1 MTINRFGI
9 TLGVVV
15 LLAMPLLAHHP
26 FSAEF
31 DWKKPVTMSGV
42 VTRLDWENPHSY
54 LHANIQHPDGTLQSW
69 TFEMGSVIGLKKAGW
84 TKTTVKP
91 GDMVMIEGWL
101 ARSPSKPTTANM
113 KAIRLPDGRELSG
126 ASSNGNTDLARASN

>member
-1 MTINRFGI
+1 MTATKFAVAFGI
-9 TLGVVV
+9 LMLIAV
-15 LLAMPLLAHHP
+15 PLFAHHP

-31 DWKKPVTMSGV
+31 DQKKPVTLSGV
-42 VTRLDWENPHSY
+42 VTKVDWENPHTY
-54 LHANIQHPDGTLQSW
+54 LHANVLQPDGTTQTWS
-69 TFEMGSVIGLKKAGW
+69 FEMGSVIGLKKAGW

-101 ARSPSKPTTANM
+101 ARSKSKPTTANM

-126 ASSNGNTDLARASN
+126 ASSNGNTDLATR